1 MNTSAQHRILQ
12 ISMDLYRFLFA
23 QSPSRL
29 EKFTL
34 ERGSEQGDLHAYTIG
49 FWLSESKEITAG
61 DLLWPKIS
69 SFKMY
74 GLFGF

>member
-1 MNTSAQHRILQ
+1 MLQ
-12 ISMDLYRFLFA
+12 E
-23 QSPSRL
+23 L